1 MKKLNIELKLE
12 TYFLWSCIP
21 SENDEHMST
30 SAENGRKIRFLSS
43 NNALVEEGISEMQK
57 KQMMKY
63 WGRKGRRYSEAEKAF
78 LNRVRLPDAINET
91 KKKNPGWFSYCD
103 PGSKWI
109 WNNTLGLDSRIV
121 RKPNIIGRA
130 I

>member
-1 MKKLNIELKLE
+1 
-12 TYFLWSCIP
+12 
-21 SENDEHMST
+21 MST

-103 PGSKWI
+103 PGSK
-109 WNNTLGLDSRIV
+109 
-121 RKPNIIGRA
+121 
-130 I
+130 